1 MQIPILEKSEGV
13 MPVREAATAVVDRVR
28 HPMIGVFTLFFVY
41 VNYDFFIRV
50 LLTEGVENKINV
62 LDNHFNSVD
71 GFNFC
76 TPAVYAVIYTL
87 VLLVVDIIMAWGLV
101 LKKSA
106 ITTAKNYATSLYDV
120 EDLAK
125 QVFSLKALNEEL
137 KDDII
142 SKSDEVSGITGHIS
156 RIGIEIDELEGRI
169 KTALDNSSSHF
180 HRTTVDANLAY
191 VFRDLKN
198 MSQEL
203 EGNNKKIYRASEDI
217 QQRCKVTS

>member
-1 MQIPILEKSEGV
+1 
-13 MPVREAATAVVDRVR
+13 MPVREAASAVVDRVR

-50 LLTEGVENKINV
+50 LLTKGVESKINV
-62 LDNHFNSVD
+62 LDKHFASID

-76 TPAVYAVIYTL
+76 TPAIYAVIYML
-87 VLLVVDIIMAWGLV
+87 VLLVVDIVMAWGLV

-125 QVFSLKALNEEL
+125 QVFSLKAVNEEL
-137 KDDII
+137 KNDIV
-142 SKSDEVSGITGHIS
+142 SKCNEVSGITGHIS
-156 RIGIEIDELEGRI
+156 RTGIEIDELEGRI
-169 KTALDNSSSHF
+169 KTALENSKSHF
-180 HRTTVDANLAY
+180 HRGTVEANLAN

-203 EGNNKKIYRASEDI
+203 EDNNKKIYRANENI